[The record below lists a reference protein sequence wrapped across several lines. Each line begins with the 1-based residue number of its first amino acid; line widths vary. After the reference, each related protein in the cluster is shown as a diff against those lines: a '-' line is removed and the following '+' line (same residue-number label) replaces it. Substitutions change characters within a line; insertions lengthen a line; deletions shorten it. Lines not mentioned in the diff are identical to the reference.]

1 MKTKKQKTRM
11 KKKNTKT
18 FKNKGNNRISKNH
31 NGGTDYNKLSYKNNN
46 LKNQRKK
53 DNKTIKQKPI
63 NLKKVNCSPKP
74 KDEINQ
80 FSCYTNKSLYKLRD
94 LWNARHPDV
103 KIKSNSPK
111 EIHHLI
117 SEYLKGVCNKESC
130 WIKQKAEFGP
140 IESDMADSF
149 APESP
154 PEWKKNPNEWLSSV
168 DIINVMKQYE
178 KAYKCFDFIGP
189 SPIDF
194 DTRKLYGECVWD
206 ELCNFSLKEQIK
218 NGKTKIG
225 MIFNTDPHNKPGQH
239 WISMFINIK
248 KKKIF
253 FFDSTGDKPTSEIM
267 ALVKRIEEQGLN
279 LNPKLKF
286 KFDSNE
292 GIEHQYGNTECG
304 IYSLFFIVHMLEDK
318 MTEHYL
324 KTHILKDEYMNKFRH
339 VYFNDSL

>member
-1 MKTKKQKTRM
+1 MKTQRKM
-11 KKKNTKT
+11 KKNSFKKNETKKKYKHT
-18 FKNKGNNRISKNH
+18 
-31 NGGTDYNKLSYKNNN
+31 GGTKNN
-46 LKNQRKK
+46 KN
-53 DNKTIKQKPI
+53 NKTSK
-63 NLKKVNCSPKP
+63 LKKVNCSPKP
-74 KDEINQ
+74 KGEINE

-103 KIKSNSPK
+103 KITSSSTK
-111 EIHHLI
+111 EIHRQI
-117 SEYLKGVCNKESC
+117 SEKLSGICNKESC
-130 WIKQKAEFGP
+130 WIRQKADFGP

-189 SPIDF
+189 TPIDF

-206 ELCNFSLKEQIK
+206 ELCNFSIEEQIK
-218 NGKTKIG
+218 NGKNKIG
-225 MIFNTDPHNKPGQH
+225 IIFNTDPHNKPGQH

-253 FFDSTGDKPTSEIM
+253 FFDSTGDKPSPQIM
-267 ALVKRIEEQGLN
+267 ALVNRIIEEGLS
-279 LNPKLKF
+279 LTPKIKF

-304 IYSLFFIVHMLEDK
+304 IYSLYFIVHMLEDK
-318 MTEHYL
+318 LTEHYL

-339 VYFNDSL
+339 IYFNDSL

>member
-1 MKTKKQKTRM
+1 MKVRVLNVKMGKIQRFEKRIISLLFIKTKTQKSKIKKQNFKKTL
-11 KKKNTKT
+11 KNKSKFNYLGGKKNK
-18 FKNKGNNRISKNH
+18 KSI
-31 NGGTDYNKLSYKNNN
+31 LS
-46 LKNQRKK
+46 
-53 DNKTIKQKPI
+53 
-63 NLKKVNCSPKP
+63 KVNCSPKP
-74 KDEINQ
+74 KNEINN
-80 FSCYTNKSLYKLRD
+80 FSCYTNNSLYKLKE

-103 KIKSNSPK
+103 KITSNSPK
-111 EIHHLI
+111 EIHNQINKKLI
-117 SEYLKGVCNKESC
+117 GVCNKESC

-140 IESDMADSF
+140 IQSEIAESF

-168 DIINVMKQYE
+168 DIMNVMKQYE

-189 SPIDF
+189 TPIDF

-206 ELCNFSLKEQIK
+206 ELCNFSLEEQIK

-225 MIFNTDPHNKPGQH
+225 IIFNTDPHNKPGQH

-248 KKKIF
+248 KNKIF
-253 FFDSTGDKPTSEIM
+253 FFDSTGDKPSPQIM
-267 ALVKRIEEQGLN
+267 TLANRIKEQGLA
-279 LNPKLKF
+279 LTPKRKI

-304 IYSLFFIVHMLEDK
+304 IYSLYFIVHMLEDK
-318 MTEHYL
+318 LTEHYL

-339 VYFNDSL
+339 IYFNDSL